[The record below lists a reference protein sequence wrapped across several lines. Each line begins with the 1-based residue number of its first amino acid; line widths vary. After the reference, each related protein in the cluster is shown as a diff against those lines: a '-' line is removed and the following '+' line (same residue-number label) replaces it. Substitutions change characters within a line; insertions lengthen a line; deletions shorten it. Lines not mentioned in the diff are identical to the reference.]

1 MVNVTSI
8 YGPINTTFEATVTT
22 ALTGITVD
30 IAKPNQIYKP
40 TLGTPYVKL
49 YLLPIEHTEI
59 DVLGA
64 DFWETYEG
72 LYQINV
78 FTPAGRLGTS
88 ADTITDAL
96 VAGFISGKCINT
108 GEFSLRII
116 RAWRLDT
123 LEETSWFQT
132 PVRIR
137 WTAEIPRTR
146 P

>member
-1 MVNVTSI
+1 MVNVVQI
-8 YGPINTTFEATVTT
+8 YGPINTAVKAKVDTL
-22 ALTGITVD
+22 LTD
-30 IAKPNQIYKP
+30 IADVVGPNEIYKP
-40 TLGTPYVKL
+40 TIGQPYVKL

-59 DVLGA
+59 DILGK

-72 LYQINV
+72 LYQISV
-78 FTPAGRLGTS
+78 FTPAGRLSTS
-88 ADTITDAL
+88 ADTITDTL
-96 VAGFISGKCINT
+96 VAGFVSGIFIDT
-108 GEFSLRII
+108 GEFNLRII

-123 LEETSWFQT
+123 LEESNWFQT